1 MFLKMTDDNEDNDM
15 KKCEILEYVNQF
27 LIE

>member
-15 KKCEILEYVNQF
+15 KKCEILKYVNQF